1 MIRGLIF
8 DFDGLILDTEMPV
21 YTSWVELFQSY
32 GEVLPFDDWAKIIG
46 TSDIEHFDPF
56 NVLEEKSGFKL
67 DRDVLAPKRHEREM
81 VLCLKE
87 PILPG
92 VVEIIKGAHKRGLKL
107 GIASSSSREWVAGHL
122 TRLGLIDYFPVIHT
136 SDDVEKTKPDP
147 ALYTLALESLGLNPE
162 EAVVFEDSP
171 NGVTSAKALGIFVVA
186 VPNTLTR
193 NLKLDHADLIL
204 ESLAGVNLEDVLV
217 QVGNDTKD

>member
-1 MIRGLIF
+1 MIRALIF

-21 YTSWVELFQSY
+21 YTSWVELFQAY
-32 GEVLPFDDWAKIIG
+32 GEVLPFEDWAKIIG

-56 NVLEEKSGFKL
+56 SMLEEKTGKKL
-67 DRDVLAPKRHEREM
+67 DREVLGPKRYDREM
-81 VLCLKE
+81 SLCLDE

-92 VVEIIKGAHKRGLKL
+92 VVEIVQGAHQLGLKL
-107 GIASSSSREWVAGHL
+107 GIASSSSREWVVGHL

-147 ALYTLALESLGLNPE
+147 TLFKLALESLGLEAE

-171 NGVTSAKALGIFVVA
+171 NGITAAKALGIYVVA

-193 NLKLDHADLIL
+193 NLELDHADMRL
-204 ESLAGVNLEDVLV
+204 ESLVGVKLEDILV
-217 QVGNDTKD
+217 QVGR